1 MVLHAFS
8 RPYTIAPVLGQSEN
22 TITPVLKVPP
32 ACWRAG
38 VLACWRAGV
47 LACWRAGVLAC
58 WRAGVLA

>member
-8 RPYTIAPVLGQSEN
+8 RPCTTAPVLGQPEN
-22 TITPVLKVPP
+22 TITPVLKVP
-32 ACWRAG
+32 
-38 VLACWRAGV
+38 LACWRAGV